1 MKRFNRTA
9 RHTDRRPVCKCAD
22 TLKITPPMETAGA
35 NDAKH
40 FPRADVV
47 NLEVNRAEL
56 DTIAAAL
63 VYVGQPETL
72 SLLRRFRCR

>member
-1 MKRFNRTA
+1 MKRFTRSRA
-9 RHTDRRPVCKCAD
+9 RRAS
-22 TLKITPPMETAGA
+22 KITPPLETVGA

-47 NLEVNRAEL
+47 SLEVNRAEL

-63 VYVGQPETL
+63 VYVGEPETL